1 MTGPRP
7 VRGKSTR
14 GRGAGAS
21 RGRGGRGGAR
31 GGASASSAAGPSSSN
46 DANPDT
52 ATSSSSHPASPTA
65 PDTNMTDAPPAQ
77 SSETVGADASSSS
90 QAGPGP
96 VAARAMAAVRGS
108 RAGGRFMPRAIR
120 RSQLDREAIAA
131 QEVAKVEDKATLDA
145 RLKRA
150 TRGGRGGGRRARGG
164 PPASFDRIIRGG
176 AGGFGSGIQS
186 SGTGRSF
193 RPNIHSRNRDANDK
207 VVGARS
213 SGPSGFG
220 RLYDAPSAGGGS
232 SGFSSSRGGVKA
244 EGDFFSTNNE
254 SSRPT
259 GRRLNTDRIAE
270 LGTVHDEDTKNKEG
284 TPILLPKGLHREE
297 YKEPKQTYIST
308 VDEPETADRDDA
320 MVVSSGASEN
330 GDIFYNDNDVDMK
343 DDGRRWPGAKEDR
356 AVKVEGEEITEID
369 LLTRRRAEKKQQLK
383 EDKEKAKYKN
393 MGEEDLYHAEK
404 MHKQRLL
411 FGITSDEDSD
421 DESKET
427 KAERKR
433 QIAEGSIYL
442 FQFPPVMPPLYQVA
456 RPNATKK
463 AVKDEPDDDV
473 VMLNAPAHD
482 PSKPVDLTNDEIKEE
497 DENSGAN
504 KKQPEP
510 EEEPEG
516 FVGKLVIRK
525 SGKMQIDWGGMLFD
539 CEMAIPRR
547 FYRECVLTEEDD
559 EKKPDGFVGT
569 AYGMGPVMGQFNA
582 APHWSEEKEWVVD
595 PKDLPPWGVGAAPEG
610 MEMDE

>member
-1 MTGPRP
+1 
-7 VRGKSTR
+7 
-14 GRGAGAS
+14 
-21 RGRGGRGGAR
+21 
-31 GGASASSAAGPSSSN
+31 
-46 DANPDT
+46 
-52 ATSSSSHPASPTA
+52 
-65 PDTNMTDAPPAQ
+65 MTDAPPAQ
-77 SSETVGADASSSS
+77 SSESTGADASSSS
-90 QAGPGP
+90 QPGGQGPAP
-96 VAARAMAAVRGS
+96 ARAATAARGA

-164 PPASFDRIIRGG
+164 PPASFDRVIRGG

-186 SGTGRSF
+186 SGTRESF
-193 RPNIHSRNRDANDK
+193 RAQYLQSQAKDADDK
-207 VVGARS
+207 AVGARS

-220 RLYDAPSAGGGS
+220 RLYDTPSAGGGG

-244 EGDFFSTNNE
+244 EGDHFNTNDE

-270 LGTVHDEDTKNKEG
+270 LGSAHDEDTKNKEG
-284 TPILLPKGLHREE
+284 TPVMLPKGLHREE

-308 VDEPETADRDDA
+308 VDESETAEAAETADREDA
-320 MVVSSGASEN
+320 LVVSSGTSEN
-330 GDIFYNDNDVDMK
+330 GDVFYNDNDVDMK
-343 DDGRRWPGAKEDR
+343 DDGRKWPGAKEDR
-356 AVKVEGEEITEID
+356 SVKIEGEEITEID
-369 LLTRRRAEKKQQLK
+369 LLTRRRAEKKEQLK
-383 EDKEKAKYKN
+383 EEKKKAKFKD
-393 MGEEDLYHAEK
+393 MDEEDLYHAEK

-411 FGITSDEDSD
+411 FGIASDEESD
-421 DESKET
+421 DESKEV
-427 KAERKR
+427 KAERTR

-442 FQFPPVMPPLYQVA
+442 FQFPPVMPPLYKVA
-456 RPNATKK
+456 KPNATKK

-473 VMLNAPAHD
+473 VMLNAPTHD
-482 PSKPVDLTNDEIKEE
+482 PSKPVDLTSEVKEE
-497 DENSGAN
+497 EESGAPGSGAN
-504 KKQPEP
+504 KKESEP

-559 EKKPDGFVGT
+559 DKKPDGFVGT

-582 APHWSEEKEWVVD
+582 APHWSEEKEWDVD
-595 PKDLPPWGVGAAPEG
+595 PNDLPPWGVDAAPEG
-610 MEMDE
+610 TEMEE